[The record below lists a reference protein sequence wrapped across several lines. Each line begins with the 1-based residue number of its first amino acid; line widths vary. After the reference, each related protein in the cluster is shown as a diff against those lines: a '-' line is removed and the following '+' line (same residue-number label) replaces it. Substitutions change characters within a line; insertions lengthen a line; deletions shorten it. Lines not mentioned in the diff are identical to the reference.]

1 MALQPWR
8 EIAEPRDDVC
18 SGNFQQAEFAA
29 DISAVSQNRARAEY
43 QNPENFFS
51 MTYITAGMKDLI
63 KAVLQRISGTGGDPV
78 IQLKTSFGGGKT
90 HSLVAVY
97 HIAKQEVPLSTLN
110 GIGPILQE
118 LNIIESSKAKVV
130 VIDGTNQ
137 NVSKP
142 RVYGNFKVNTLW
154 GDIAWQLGGA
164 EAYELVKANDL
175 DGTAPTKDL
184 FIQILSKYSPVVI
197 LMDELVRYISQFE
210 ENKKFVAGT
219 YNSNLSFIQNL
230 TEAIKQVPNAV
241 LLASLP
247 DSTKEAGDAHGE
259 MTLQT
264 LEHYFGRVHAIW
276 RPIDT
281 QESFEIV
288 RRRLFKPITNDLAK
302 EEVCRAFADTYITNP
317 GAFPADTQEGTYYEK
332 LLGAYPIHP
341 ELFDRLYTDW
351 SSLPNFQRTRG
362 VLRLMAK
369 IIANLWAQGNRSLLI
384 MPGSLPLDTEAKSE
398 LLSYLPAGWDPVIEG
413 DVDGDNSEAH
423 SIDVSQPRFGKELA
437 ARKVAR
443 TIFLGSAP
451 GSQNKLKLG
460 IDKKHILLG
469 VVEPNQSV
477 ATYSDALDHLS
488 GKLHYLNIGNENY
501 WFDTRPNLIKE
512 MEERKK
518 RFDNND
524 IVDKESKKYLQS
536 IFKQTGYIQAV
547 HIFPQSQDVPD
558 TKDLRLVVLPLGEP
572 YLRTTSG
579 FGTAESTASAYLKFC
594 GVQQRK
600 YQNRLIFA
608 VADGSI
614 SNKVREQIISVL
626 AYSSIIDDYERQQI
640 NLDNFQAETARKNKD
655 SAIKTLKQLIHECYS
670 TLLVPESVIVN
681 DSPEEPTF
689 TPLRINPG
697 VKDSMSEIARIL
709 VDEEYVI
716 SGWAPI
722 HLRTELS
729 RWYWNNQD
737 AVTEE
742 RFWDDSCRYL
752 YLPRLASENVLHDAI
767 QSGAHSKDYF
777 GIAYGFEDG
786 KYLDFRFGE
795 DKYYTPN
802 KAVLLIK
809 PDVAEA
815 YQQSLQPEPV
825 DPPKPPVTPSGG
837 EKRGRD
843 EPTIRGD
850 PKIKPDTPTEPV
862 KRRFFGSVEVSAF
875 TAVDDLMTINEEI
888 IRNLTDSGAK
898 VTINVE
904 IEAEL
909 ERGFDS
915 VTVRNVSENAK
926 NLKFKGFSF
935 EEF

>member
-18 SGNFQQAEFAA
+18 RGNFQQAEFAA

-63 KAVLQRISGTGGDPV
+63 KAVLKRISGTGGDPV

-230 TEAIKQVPNAV
+230 TEAIKQVPTAV

-369 IIANLWAQGNRSLLI
+369 IIVNLWAQGNRSLLI

-518 RFDNND
+518 RFDNNE

-681 DSPEEPTF
+681 GSPEEQTF

-729 RWYWNNQD
+729 RWYWTNQD

-752 YLPRLASENVLHDAI
+752 YLPRLSNESVLHDTI
-767 QSGAHSKDYF
+767 REGSHTKEYF
-777 GIAYGFEDG
+777 GIAYGFEEG
-786 KYLDFRFGE
+786 KYIDFRFGE
-795 DKYYTPN
+795 EKYYTAD

-809 PDVAEA
+809 PDIAEA
-815 YQQSLQPEPV
+815 YQQSLKPV
-825 DPPKPPVTPSGG
+825 EQERPVNPIPPSSADRKKAGSPLPADG
-837 EKRGRD
+837 
-843 EPTIRGD
+843 PTRQTTI
-850 PKIKPDTPTEPV
+850 TSEPV
-862 KRRFFGSVEVSAF
+862 KNRFYGEVSLSSSAPV
-875 TAVDDLMTINEEI
+875 ADLDTINDEV
-888 IRNLTDSGAK
+888 IRALTNTGA
-898 VTINVE
+898 NVKITVL

-909 ERGFDS
+909 NAGFDA
-915 VTVRNVSENAK
+915 TTQRNVKENAG
-926 NLKFKGFSF
+926 NLKFESF
-935 EEF
+935 EFSE